1 MSTYTP
7 VNAAEDLHVDGASAR
22 FTYRRIGP
30 RGGVPLVLLHR
41 FRATVDWWD
50 PEFLDLLAAE
60 RDVILFDNIGIGYT
74 GGEALTS
81 VEGFAAGAIDF
92 IEALG
97 LTEVDLL
104 GWSFGGVVAQAVTLM
119 RPDLVRKLIVA
130 GSGSGLAPNMPTITE
145 RVLGIMAKPD
155 ADLEDMLY
163 LFYPETEE
171 ARKLGLE
178 HFDKVSAAMPTD
190 APVVSEAAAMGA
202 APGSHR
208 GAGDAVGA
216 GCRGARNDS
225 AACALCQRFARRHD
239 SRLRVVLRCGAP
251 PVGQVGAVQ
260 RRRPRVPVP
269 ASRGIHGRG
278 EVLPRRL
285 SFVLAYACR
294 SRQSVGIDRRL
305 RPGLIGARNVT

>member
-7 VNAAEDLHVDGASAR
+7 VNAAEDLHVDAASAR

-104 GWSFGGVVAQAVTLM
+104 GWSFGGVVAQAVTLT

-190 APVVSEAAAMGA
+190 APAVSEAAAMGQLQAITA
-202 APGSHR
+202 ALATPWEQVVAGLETIRQPVLYANGSHDVMIHAFASYSAVEHLPSAKLVLYSD
-208 GAGDAVGA
+208 AGHAFLFQHLA
-216 GCRGARNDS
+216 EFTA
-225 AACALCQRFARRHD
+225 
-239 SRLRVVLRCGAP
+239 
-251 PVGQVGAVQ
+251 
-260 RRRPRVPVP
+260 
-269 ASRGIHGRG
+269 
-278 EVLPRRL
+278 EVK
-285 SFVLAYACR
+285 SFLA
-294 SRQSVGIDRRL
+294 D
-305 RPGLIGARNVT
+305 